1 MTEIDFQPTE
11 CWFYFQSNCAGNGWN
26 HTSHTLT
33 LAYFHSMQIKSATMM
48 ERWCVGHMCHMMDRG
63 GGRTDGGGRR
73 SKRRPHLS
81 LICHPSTV
89 HQTHSQLSGS
99 ARTAWSHFRRRTE
112 DNHTTCRGD
121 IYSFGL
127 IFNSHLSSLI
137 NNFTDYYTVP
147 LLIVTLLIW
156 LPCLGHIVLNTCVY
170 KRQTRSVSVREYC
183 NPD

>member
-1 MTEIDFQPTE
+1 MPITVLVMDETT
-11 CWFYFQSNCAGNGWN
+11 
-26 HTSHTLT
+26 HRTLT
-33 LAYFHSMQIKSATMM
+33 LTYFHSMQIKSATMM

-73 SKRRPHLS
+73 RKRRPHLS

-99 ARTAWSHFRRRTE
+99 ARTAWSRFRRRME
-112 DNHTTCRGD
+112 DNHTTCRRD
-121 IYSFGL
+121 IYSFGW
-127 IFNSHLSSLI
+127 IFNSHLFSLI
-137 NNFTDYYTVP
+137 NDFTDYYRVP
-147 LLIVTLLIW
+147 LLIVTLLKW
-156 LPCLGHIVLNTCVY
+156 LPCLGHIVLNANTCVC